1 MLKILFQEL
10 PGELRILG
18 STNGLSPQT
27 IQGPEG
33 NLGPLGILSLLK
45 QLLQSEPQ
53 ALKDL
58 RDLMAVQPMPPLRQ
72 WYRYFSGPVLNKHFV
87 NGTVTSHTREIP
99 NSKEVYSN
107 CARL

>member
-1 MLKILFQEL
+1 MAQEF
-10 PGELRILG
+10 PGELWILG

-53 ALKDL
+53 ALQDL
-58 RDLMAVQPMPPLRQ
+58 RDLMAVQSMPSLRQ
-72 WYRYFSGPVLNKHFV
+72 WYPYFSGSILNKHFV
-87 NGTVTSHTREIP
+87 NGTITVPYIRDAEF
-99 NSKEVYSN
+99 
-107 CARL
+107 